1 MKINEYLSQ
10 QKDNILTTHTQSSET
25 KKKIKQRNKISM
37 HLDGKCN
44 NLTNELNSTIL
55 DIRAAGSIE

>member
-1 MKINEYLSQ
+1 MSISLNKKITYWPH
-10 QKDNILTTHTQSSET
+10 THTIKWN